1 MSLRED
7 VEKVQDKLEKTSV
20 AMELLEY
27 SKQQNKQ
34 QYKQLRGANIRMFIV
49 WIITF
54 IGLIISLGYIV
65 YLLNDINT
73 DIDTIDIDEVETID
87 NSHIK
92 IGDDIWEKY
101 E

>member
-7 VEKVQDKLEKTSV
+7 VEKVQDKIEKTSV

-27 SKQQNKQ
+27 SKEQN
-34 QYKQLRGANIRMFIV
+34 KQLRGANIRMFVV

-54 IGLIISLGYIV
+54 VGLIISLGYIV
-65 YLLNDINT
+65 YLLNDIT
-73 DIDTIDIDEVETID
+73 EYDTIDIEDVETID

>member
-7 VEKVQDKLEKTSV
+7 VEKVQDKIEKTSV

-27 SKQQNKQ
+27 SKEQNKQ
-34 QYKQLRGANIRMFIV
+34 LERNNKRMFIV

-65 YLLNDINT
+65 YLLNDIT
-73 DIDTIDIDEVETID
+73 EYDTIDIEDVETID

>member
-7 VEKVQDKLEKTSV
+7 VEKVQDKIEKTSV

-34 QYKQLRGANIRMFIV
+34 LKGANIRMFVV

-54 IGLIISLGYIV
+54 VGLIISLGYIV
-65 YLLNDINT
+65 YLLNEITEIEDSS
-73 DIDTIDIDEVETID
+73 IDIEDVETID

>member
-7 VEKVQDKLEKTSV
+7 VEKVQDKIEKTSV

-27 SKQQNKQ
+27 SKEQNKQ
-34 QYKQLRGANIRMFIV
+34 LEKNNKRMFIV

-54 IGLIISLGYIV
+54 IGLIVSLGYIV
-65 YLLNDINT
+65 YLLNDIT
-73 DIDTIDIDEVETID
+73 EIEDSSIDIEDVETID

>member
-7 VEKVQDKLEKTSV
+7 VEKVQDKIEKTSV

-27 SKQQNKQ
+27 SKEQNKQ
-34 QYKQLRGANIRMFIV
+34 LERNNKRMFIV

-54 IGLIISLGYIV
+54 VGLIISLGYIV
-65 YLLNDINT
+65 YLLNDISE
-73 DIDTIDIDEVETID
+73 IDSIDIEDVETID

>member
-7 VEKVQDKLEKTSV
+7 VEKVQDKIEKTSV

-27 SKQQNKQ
+27 SKEQNKQ
-34 QYKQLRGANIRMFIV
+34 LERNNKRMFIV

-65 YLLNDINT
+65 YLLNDIT
-73 DIDTIDIDEVETID
+73 EIDDSSIDIEDVETID

>member
-7 VEKVQDKLEKTSV
+7 VEKVQDKIEKTSV

-27 SKQQNKQ
+27 SKEQNKQ
-34 QYKQLRGANIRMFIV
+34 LEKNNKRMFIV

>member
-7 VEKVQDKLEKTSV
+7 VEKVQDKIEKTSV

-27 SKQQNKQ
+27 SKEQNKQ
-34 QYKQLRGANIRMFIV
+34 LERNNKRMFIV

-54 IGLIISLGYIV
+54 IGLIISLGYII
-65 YLLNDINT
+65 YLLNDISE
-73 DIDTIDIDEVETID
+73 IDSIDIEDVETID